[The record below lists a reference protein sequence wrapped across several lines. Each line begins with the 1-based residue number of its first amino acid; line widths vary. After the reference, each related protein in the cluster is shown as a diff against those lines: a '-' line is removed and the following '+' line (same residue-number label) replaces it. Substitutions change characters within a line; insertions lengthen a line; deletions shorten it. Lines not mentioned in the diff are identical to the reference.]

1 MQPLPHDPRN
11 DPSYNKDGWH
21 LSHWFGD
28 KRHFRPWYDDDAD
41 YNTNA
46 KSYYD
51 YLGFRIAQLDA
62 IIDAINK
69 LIKRNIKTNQT
80 NSVDL
85 QKLGDWSSD
94 DIITLLANVKVSRE
108 TLNAIETRDDG
119 LFVKDLKPLIDDLQN
134 QVNQIK
140 QELQEIKNQ
149 IQNIKN
155 ELAKHDR
162 VLRKIIQSLINNG
175 SWSAPQG
182 QDILDGD
189 FVGGHGVASG
199 NINFFG
205 GTQDG
210 GHYIRTNGGHTEDDV
225 TAGIKL

>member
-1 MQPLPHDPRN
+1 MIPHDPRN

-80 NSVDL
+80 NTVDL

-94 DIITLLANVKVSRE
+94 EIITLLANVKVSHE
-108 TLNAIETRDDG
+108 TLNAIEIRDDG
-119 LFVKDLKPLIDDLQN
+119 IYTRNLKPLID
-134 QVNQIK
+134 
-140 QELQEIKNQ
+140 ELQQQLNNVKN
-149 IQNIKN
+149 IQ
-155 ELAKHDR
+155 AKHDR
-162 VLRKIIQSLINNG
+162 VIRKIVQSLINNG

-189 FVGGHGVASG
+189 FISGHGVASG

-225 TAGIKL
+225 TAGIN

>member
-1 MQPLPHDPRN
+1 MIPHDPRN

-62 IIDAINK
+62 LIDAINK

-80 NSVDL
+80 NTVDL

-94 DIITLLANVKVSRE
+94 DIITLLANVKVSHE
-108 TLNAIETRDDG
+108 TLNAIEIRDDG
-119 LFVKDLKPLIDDLQN
+119 IYARNLKPLID
-134 QVNQIK
+134 
-140 QELQEIKNQ
+140 ELQQQLNNVKN
-149 IQNIKN
+149 IQ
-155 ELAKHDR
+155 AKHDR
-162 VLRKIIQSLINNG
+162 VIRKIVQSLINNG
-175 SWSAPQG
+175 SWSAAQG

-189 FVGGHGVASG
+189 FVSGHGVASG

-225 TAGIKL
+225 TAGIN

>member
-1 MQPLPHDPRN
+1 MIPHDPRN

-51 YLGFRIAQLDA
+51 YLGFRIGQLDA
-62 IIDAINK
+62 LIDAINK

-80 NSVDL
+80 NTVDL

-94 DIITLLANVKVSRE
+94 EIITLLANVKVSHE
-108 TLNAIETRDDG
+108 TLNAIEIRDDG
-119 LFVKDLKPLIDDLQN
+119 IYTRNLKPLIDDLQQQLN
-134 QVNQIK
+134 NV
-140 QELQEIKNQ
+140 KN
-149 IQNIKN
+149 IQ
-155 ELAKHDR
+155 AKHDR
-162 VLRKIIQSLINNG
+162 VIRKIVQSLINNG
-175 SWSAPQG
+175 SWSAQQG

-189 FVGGHGVASG
+189 FIAGHGVASG

-225 TAGIKL
+225 TAGIN

>member
-1 MQPLPHDPRN
+1 MIPHDPRN

-51 YLGFRIAQLDA
+51 YLGFRIGQLDA
-62 IIDAINK
+62 LIDAINK

-80 NSVDL
+80 NTVDL

-94 DIITLLANVKVSRE
+94 DIITLLANVKVSHE
-108 TLNAIETRDDG
+108 TLNAIEIRDDG
-119 LFVKDLKPLIDDLQN
+119 IYTRNLKPLIDDLQEQLN
-134 QVNQIK
+134 NV
-140 QELQEIKNQ
+140 KN
-149 IQNIKN
+149 IQ
-155 ELAKHDR
+155 AKHDR
-162 VLRKIIQSLINNG
+162 VIRKIVQSLINNG
-175 SWSAPQG
+175 SWSAEQG

-189 FVGGHGVASG
+189 FISGHGVASG

-225 TAGIKL
+225 TAGIN

>member
-80 NSVDL
+80 NTVDL

-108 TLNAIETRDDG
+108 TLNAIDTRDDG
-119 LFVKDLKPLIDDLQN
+119 LFVKNLKPLIDDLQN

-140 QELQEIKNQ
+140 QELLDIKNQ
-149 IQNIKN
+149 IQNINN

-189 FVGGHGVASG
+189 FVSGHGVASG

-225 TAGIKL
+225 TAGI

>member
-1 MQPLPHDPRN
+1 MIPHDPLN

-51 YLGFRIAQLDA
+51 YLGFRIGQLDA

-80 NSVDL
+80 NTVDL

-94 DIITLLANVKVSRE
+94 DIITLLANVKVSHE
-108 TLNAIETRDDG
+108 TLNAIEIRDDG
-119 LFVKDLKPLIDDLQN
+119 IYARNLKPLIDDLQQQLN
-134 QVNQIK
+134 NV
-140 QELQEIKNQ
+140 KNVQ
-149 IQNIKN
+149 
-155 ELAKHDR
+155 AKHDR
-162 VLRKIIQSLINNG
+162 VIRKIVQSLINNG

-189 FVGGHGVASG
+189 FIGGHGVASG

-225 TAGIKL
+225 TAGINQKEVNKL

>member
-1 MQPLPHDPRN
+1 MIPHDSLN

-69 LIKRNIKTNQT
+69 LLKRDIKTN
-80 NSVDL
+80 NSNSINL
-85 QKLGDWSSD
+85 TKLGDWSTGD
-94 DIITLLANVKVSRE
+94 LITLVANANVSHE
-108 TLNAIETRDDG
+108 TLNALEIKDDG
-119 LFVKDLKPLIDDLQN
+119 LYVRNLKPLIDDLQN
-134 QVNQIK
+134 QINNLQSQVN
-140 QELQEIKNQ
+140 
-149 IQNIKN
+149 NIKN
-155 ELAKHDR
+155 TVNKHDR
-162 VLRKIIQSLINNG
+162 VIRKIVQSLINNG

-182 QDILDGD
+182 SDILDGD
-189 FVGGHGVASG
+189 FISGHGVASG

-210 GHYIRTNGGHTEDDV
+210 GHYIRTNGNHTEDDV
-225 TAGIKL
+225 TAGIN

>member
-1 MQPLPHDPRN
+1 MIPHDPLN

-51 YLGFRIAQLDA
+51 YLGFRIGQLDA

-80 NSVDL
+80 NTVDL

-94 DIITLLANVKVSRE
+94 EIITLLANVKVSHE
-108 TLNAIETRDDG
+108 TLNAIEIRDDG
-119 LFVKDLKPLIDDLQN
+119 IYTRNLKPLID
-134 QVNQIK
+134 
-140 QELQEIKNQ
+140 ELQQQLNNVKN
-149 IQNIKN
+149 IQ
-155 ELAKHDR
+155 AKHDR
-162 VLRKIIQSLINNG
+162 VIRKIVQSLINNG
-175 SWSAPQG
+175 SWSASQG
-182 QDILDGD
+182 QDILEGD

-225 TAGIKL
+225 TAGIN

>member
-1 MQPLPHDPRN
+1 MIPHDPRN

-51 YLGFRIAQLDA
+51 YLGFRIGQLDA

-80 NSVDL
+80 NTVDL

-94 DIITLLANVKVSRE
+94 DIITLLANVKVSHE
-108 TLNAIETRDDG
+108 TLNAIEIRDDG
-119 LFVKDLKPLIDDLQN
+119 IYTRNLKPLIDDLQ
-134 QVNQIK
+134 K
-140 QELQEIKNQ
+140 QLNNVKNVQ
-149 IQNIKN
+149 
-155 ELAKHDR
+155 AKHDR
-162 VLRKIIQSLINNG
+162 VIRKIVQSLINNG

-189 FVGGHGVASG
+189 FIGGHGVASG

-225 TAGIKL
+225 TAGIN

>member
-1 MQPLPHDPRN
+1 MIPHDPRN

-69 LIKRNIKTNQT
+69 LINRNIKTNQT
-80 NSVDL
+80 NTVDL
-85 QKLGDWSSD
+85 QKLGDWSTN
-94 DIITLLANVKVSRE
+94 DIITLLANVKVSHE

-119 LFVKDLKPLIDDLQN
+119 LFVKDLKPLINELQR
-134 QVNQIK
+134 QVN
-140 QELQEIKNQ
+140 EIKNVQ
-149 IQNIKN
+149 
-155 ELAKHDR
+155 AKHDR
-162 VLRKIIQSLINNG
+162 VIRKIVQSLINNG

-182 QDILDGD
+182 SDILDGD
-189 FVGGHGVASG
+189 FVSGHGVASG

-210 GHYIRTNGGHTEDDV
+210 GHYIRTNGSHTEDDV
-225 TAGIKL
+225 CAGIN

>member
-1 MQPLPHDPRN
+1 M
-11 DPSYNKDGWH
+11 
-21 LSHWFGD
+21 SHWFGD

-80 NSVDL
+80 NTVDL

-94 DIITLLANVKVSRE
+94 DIITLLANVKVSHE
-108 TLNAIETRDDG
+108 TLNAIEIRNDG
-119 LFVKDLKPLIDDLQN
+119 LFVKNLKPLIDDLQR
-134 QVNQIK
+134 QVNEIK
-140 QELQEIKNQ
+140 QELEDIKNQ

-162 VLRKIIQSLINNG
+162 VIRKIVQSLINNG

-189 FVGGHGVASG
+189 FVSGHGVASG

-210 GHYIRTNGGHTEDDV
+210 GHYILSLIH
-225 TAGIKL
+225 I

>member
-1 MQPLPHDPRN
+1 MEQIPHDPRN

-69 LIKRNIKTNQT
+69 LLRRNIKTNQT
-80 NSVDL
+80 NTVDL
-85 QKLGDWSSD
+85 QKLGDWSTD
-94 DIITLLANVKVSRE
+94 DIITLLANVKVSAE
-108 TLNAIETRDDG
+108 TLNAIETRGDG
-119 LFVKDLKPLIDDLQN
+119 LFVKNLKPLIDDLQR
-134 QVNQIK
+134 QVNEIK
-140 QELQEIKNQ
+140 QELTTIKND

-155 ELAKHDR
+155 ELAKHDN
-162 VLRKIIQSLINNG
+162 VLRKIVQSLINNG

-182 QDILDGD
+182 QDILDGN
-189 FVGGHGVASG
+189 FVSGHGVASG

-210 GHYIRTNGGHTEDDV
+210 GHFIRTNGGHTEDDV
-225 TAGIKL
+225 TAGIQ

>member
-80 NSVDL
+80 NTVDL

-119 LFVKDLKPLIDDLQN
+119 LFVKNLKPLIDDLQN

-140 QELQEIKNQ
+140 RELEDINNQ

-162 VLRKIIQSLINNG
+162 VLRKIVQSLINNG
-175 SWSAPQG
+175 SWTAPQG

-225 TAGIKL
+225 TAGI

>member
-1 MQPLPHDPRN
+1 MIPHDPLN

-69 LIKRNIKTNQT
+69 LLRRDVKTNQT
-80 NSVDL
+80 NTVDL
-85 QKLGDWSSD
+85 QKLGNWSTD
-94 DIITLLANVKVSRE
+94 DIITLLANVKVSRD

-119 LFVKDLKPLIDDLQN
+119 LFVKDLKPLINDLQR
-134 QVNQIK
+134 QVN
-140 QELQEIKNQ
+140 EIKNVQ
-149 IQNIKN
+149 
-155 ELAKHDR
+155 AKHDR
-162 VLRKIIQSLINNG
+162 VIRKIVQSLINNG

-189 FVGGHGVASG
+189 FISGHGVASG

-225 TAGIKL
+225 TAGIN

>member
-1 MQPLPHDPRN
+1 MIPHDPRN

-51 YLGFRIAQLDA
+51 YLGFRIGQLDA

-80 NSVDL
+80 NTVDL

-94 DIITLLANVKVSRE
+94 DIITLLANVKVSHE
-108 TLNAIETRDDG
+108 TLNAIEIRDDG
-119 LFVKDLKPLIDDLQN
+119 IYTRNLKPLIDDLQ
-134 QVNQIK
+134 K
-140 QELQEIKNQ
+140 QLNNVKN
-149 IQNIKN
+149 IQ
-155 ELAKHDR
+155 AKHDR
-162 VLRKIIQSLINNG
+162 VIRKIVQSLINNG

-189 FVGGHGVASG
+189 FIGGHGVASG

-225 TAGIKL
+225 TAGIN

>member
-1 MQPLPHDPRN
+1 MIPHDPRN

-51 YLGFRIAQLDA
+51 YLGFRIGQLDE

-80 NSVDL
+80 NTVDL

-94 DIITLLANVKVSRE
+94 DIITLLANVKVSHE
-108 TLNAIETRDDG
+108 TLNAIEIRDDG
-119 LFVKDLKPLIDDLQN
+119 LFIKDLKPLINDLQR
-134 QVNQIK
+134 QVN
-140 QELQEIKNQ
+140 EIKNVQ
-149 IQNIKN
+149 
-155 ELAKHDR
+155 AKHDR
-162 VLRKIIQSLINNG
+162 VIRKIVQSLINNG

-189 FVGGHGVASG
+189 FVSGHGVASG

-225 TAGIKL
+225 CAGIN

>member
-1 MQPLPHDPRN
+1 MIPHDPLN

-69 LIKRNIKTNQT
+69 LINRNIKTNQT
-80 NSVDL
+80 NTVDL
-85 QKLGDWSSD
+85 QKLGDWSTG
-94 DIITLLANVKVSRE
+94 DIITLLANVKVSSE
-108 TLNAIETRDDG
+108 TLNAIETKDDG
-119 LFVKDLKPLIDDLQN
+119 LFVKDLKPLINDLQR
-134 QVNQIK
+134 QVN
-140 QELQEIKNQ
+140 EIKN
-149 IQNIKN
+149 IQ
-155 ELAKHDR
+155 AKHDR
-162 VLRKIIQSLINNG
+162 VIRKIVQSLINNG

-189 FVGGHGVASG
+189 FVSGHGVASG

-225 TAGIKL
+225 TAGIN

>member
-80 NSVDL
+80 NTVDL

-119 LFVKDLKPLIDDLQN
+119 LFVKNLKPLIDDLQN

-140 QELQEIKNQ
+140 QELQDIKNQ

-189 FVGGHGVASG
+189 FVAGHGVASG

-225 TAGIKL
+225 TAGI

>member
-1 MQPLPHDPRN
+1 MIPHDPRN

-69 LIKRNIKTNQT
+69 LINRNIKTNQT
-80 NSVDL
+80 NTVDL
-85 QKLGDWSSD
+85 QKLGDWSTN

-119 LFVKDLKPLIDDLQN
+119 LFVKDLKPLINDLQR
-134 QVNQIK
+134 QVN
-140 QELQEIKNQ
+140 EIKN
-149 IQNIKN
+149 IQ
-155 ELAKHDR
+155 AKHDR
-162 VLRKIIQSLINNG
+162 VIRKIVQSLINNG

-189 FVGGHGVASG
+189 FVSGHGVASG

-225 TAGIKL
+225 TAGIN

>member
-1 MQPLPHDPRN
+1 MIPHDPRN

-51 YLGFRIAQLDA
+51 YLGFRIGQLDA

-80 NSVDL
+80 NTVDL

-94 DIITLLANVKVSRE
+94 DIITLLANVKVSHE
-108 TLNAIETRDDG
+108 TLNAIEIRDDG
-119 LFVKDLKPLIDDLQN
+119 LFVKDLKPLINDLQR
-134 QVNQIK
+134 QVN
-140 QELQEIKNQ
+140 EIKNVQ
-149 IQNIKN
+149 
-155 ELAKHDR
+155 AKHDR
-162 VLRKIIQSLINNG
+162 VIRKIVQSLINNG

-189 FVGGHGVASG
+189 FIAGHGVASG

-225 TAGIKL
+225 TAGIN

>member
-1 MQPLPHDPRN
+1 MIPHDPRN

-51 YLGFRIAQLDA
+51 YLGFRIGQLDA

-80 NSVDL
+80 NTVDL

-94 DIITLLANVKVSRE
+94 DIITLLANVKVSHE
-108 TLNAIETRDDG
+108 TLNAIEIRDDG
-119 LFVKDLKPLIDDLQN
+119 LFVKDLKPLINDLQR
-134 QVNQIK
+134 QVN
-140 QELQEIKNQ
+140 EIKNVQ
-149 IQNIKN
+149 
-155 ELAKHDR
+155 AKHDR
-162 VLRKIIQSLINNG
+162 VIRKIVQSLINNG
-175 SWSAPQG
+175 SWSAAQG

-189 FVGGHGVASG
+189 FIGGHGVASG

-225 TAGIKL
+225 TAGIN

>member
-1 MQPLPHDPRN
+1 MIPHDPRN

-51 YLGFRIAQLDA
+51 YLGFRIGQLDA

-80 NSVDL
+80 NTVDL

-94 DIITLLANVKVSRE
+94 DIITLLANVKVSHE
-108 TLNAIETRDDG
+108 TLNAIEIRDDG
-119 LFVKDLKPLIDDLQN
+119 IYTRNLKPLIDDLQ
-134 QVNQIK
+134 K
-140 QELQEIKNQ
+140 QLNNVKN
-149 IQNIKN
+149 IQ
-155 ELAKHDR
+155 AKHDR
-162 VLRKIIQSLINNG
+162 VIRKIVQSLINNG

-189 FVGGHGVASG
+189 FIAGHGVASG

-210 GHYIRTNGGHTEDDV
+210 GHYIRTNGSHTEDDV
-225 TAGIKL
+225 TAGIN

>member
-1 MQPLPHDPRN
+1 MIPHDPLN

-69 LIKRNIKTNQT
+69 LINRNIKTNQT
-80 NSVDL
+80 NTVDL
-85 QKLGDWSSD
+85 QKLGDWSTG

-119 LFVKDLKPLIDDLQN
+119 LFVKDLKPLINDLQR
-134 QVNQIK
+134 QVN
-140 QELQEIKNQ
+140 EIKN
-149 IQNIKN
+149 IQ
-155 ELAKHDR
+155 AKHDR
-162 VLRKIIQSLINNG
+162 VIRKIVQSLINNG

-189 FVGGHGVASG
+189 FISGHGVASG

-225 TAGIKL
+225 CAGIN

>member
-1 MQPLPHDPRN
+1 MIPHDPRN

-51 YLGFRIAQLDA
+51 YLGFRIGQLDA

-80 NSVDL
+80 NTVDL

-94 DIITLLANVKVSRE
+94 DIITLLANVKVSHE
-108 TLNAIETRDDG
+108 TLNAIEIRDDG
-119 LFVKDLKPLIDDLQN
+119 IYARNLKPLIDDLQ
-134 QVNQIK
+134 K
-140 QELQEIKNQ
+140 QLNNVKN
-149 IQNIKN
+149 IQ
-155 ELAKHDR
+155 AKHDR
-162 VLRKIIQSLINNG
+162 VIRKIVQSLINNG

-189 FVGGHGVASG
+189 FIGGHGVASG

-225 TAGIKL
+225 TAGIN

>member
-1 MQPLPHDPRN
+1 MIPHDPRN

-62 IIDAINK
+62 LIDAINK
-69 LIKRNIKTNQT
+69 LINRNIKTNQT
-80 NSVDL
+80 NTVDL
-85 QKLGDWSSD
+85 QKLGDWSND
-94 DIITLLANVKVSRE
+94 DIITLLANVKVSHE

-119 LFVKDLKPLIDDLQN
+119 LFVKDLKPLINDLQR
-134 QVNQIK
+134 QVN
-140 QELQEIKNQ
+140 EIKNLQ
-149 IQNIKN
+149 
-155 ELAKHDR
+155 AKHDR
-162 VLRKIIQSLINNG
+162 VIRKIVQSLINNG
-175 SWSAPQG
+175 SWSAQQG

-189 FVGGHGVASG
+189 FVSGHGVASG

-210 GHYIRTNGGHTEDDV
+210 GHYIRTNGSHTEDDV
-225 TAGIKL
+225 TAGIN

>member
-1 MQPLPHDPRN
+1 MIPHDPRN

-21 LSHWFGD
+21 LAHWFGD

-51 YLGFRIAQLDA
+51 YLGFRIGQLDA

-80 NSVDL
+80 NTVDL

-94 DIITLLANVKVSRE
+94 DIITLLANVKVSHE
-108 TLNAIETRDDG
+108 TLNAIEIRDDG
-119 LFVKDLKPLIDDLQN
+119 IYARNLKPLIDDLQ
-134 QVNQIK
+134 K
-140 QELQEIKNQ
+140 QLNNVKNVQ
-149 IQNIKN
+149 
-155 ELAKHDR
+155 AKHDR
-162 VLRKIIQSLINNG
+162 VIRKIVQSLINNG

-182 QDILDGD
+182 QDILEGD

-225 TAGIKL
+225 TAGIN

>member
-1 MQPLPHDPRN
+1 MIPHDPRN

-51 YLGFRIAQLDA
+51 YLGFRIGQLDA

-80 NSVDL
+80 NTVDL

-94 DIITLLANVKVSRE
+94 DIITLLANVKVSHE
-108 TLNAIETRDDG
+108 TLNAIEIRDDG
-119 LFVKDLKPLIDDLQN
+119 IFVKDLKPLINDLQR
-134 QVNQIK
+134 QVN
-140 QELQEIKNQ
+140 EIKNVQ
-149 IQNIKN
+149 
-155 ELAKHDR
+155 AKHDR
-162 VLRKIIQSLINNG
+162 VIRKIVQSLINNG

-189 FVGGHGVASG
+189 FIAGHGVASG

-225 TAGIKL
+225 TAGIN

>member
-1 MQPLPHDPRN
+1 MIPHDPRN

-62 IIDAINK
+62 IIDAINN

-80 NSVDL
+80 NTVDL

-94 DIITLLANVKVSRE
+94 DIITLLANVKVSPD
-108 TLNAIETRDDG
+108 TLNAIETKDDG
-119 LFVKDLKPLIDDLQN
+119 LFVKDLKPLINDLQR
-134 QVNQIK
+134 QVN
-140 QELQEIKNQ
+140 EIKN
-149 IQNIKN
+149 IQ
-155 ELAKHDR
+155 AKHDR
-162 VLRKIIQSLINNG
+162 VIRKIVQSLINNG

-182 QDILDGD
+182 SDILDGD
-189 FVGGHGVASG
+189 FISGHGVASG

-225 TAGIKL
+225 CAGIN

>member
-1 MQPLPHDPRN
+1 MIPHDPLN

-62 IIDAINK
+62 MADAINK

-80 NSVDL
+80 NTVDL

-94 DIITLLANVKVSRE
+94 DIITLLANVKVSRD

-119 LFVKDLKPLIDDLQN
+119 LFVKDLKPLINDLQR
-134 QVNQIK
+134 QVN
-140 QELQEIKNQ
+140 EIKN
-149 IQNIKN
+149 IQ
-155 ELAKHDR
+155 AKHDR
-162 VLRKIIQSLINNG
+162 VIRKIVQSLINNG
-175 SWSAPQG
+175 SWSSPQG
-182 QDILDGD
+182 SDILDGD
-189 FVGGHGVASG
+189 FISGHGVASG

-210 GHYIRTNGGHTEDDV
+210 NHYIRTNGGHTEDDV
-225 TAGIKL
+225 TAGIN

>member
-1 MQPLPHDPRN
+1 MEQLPHDPLN

-62 IIDAINK
+62 MIDAINK
-69 LIKRNIKTNQT
+69 LLRRNIKTNQT
-80 NSVDL
+80 NTVDL
-85 QKLGDWSSD
+85 QKLGDWSTD
-94 DIITLLANVKVSRE
+94 DIITLLANVKVSHE

-119 LFVKDLKPLIDDLQN
+119 LFVKNLKPLIDDLQR
-134 QVNQIK
+134 QVNEIK
-140 QELQEIKNQ
+140 QELTTIKND

-155 ELAKHDR
+155 ELSKHDN
-162 VLRKIIQSLINNG
+162 VLRKIVQSLINNG

-182 QDILDGD
+182 QDILDGN
-189 FVGGHGVASG
+189 FVSGHGVASG

-225 TAGIKL
+225 TAGI

>member
-1 MQPLPHDPRN
+1 MEQIPHDPRN

-46 KSYYD
+46 NSYYD

-62 IIDAINK
+62 MIDAINK
-69 LIKRNIKTNQT
+69 LLRRDVKTNQT
-80 NSVDL
+80 NTVDL
-85 QKLGDWSSD
+85 QKLGDWSTD
-94 DIITLLANVKVSRE
+94 DIITLLANVKVSHE

-119 LFVKDLKPLIDDLQN
+119 LFVKNLKPLIDDLQR
-134 QVNQIK
+134 QVNEIK
-140 QELQEIKNQ
+140 QELETIKNDS
-149 IQNIKN
+149 QNIKN
-155 ELAKHDR
+155 ELAKHDN
-162 VLRKIIQSLINNG
+162 VLRKIVQSLINNG

-210 GHYIRTNGGHTEDDV
+210 GHFIRTNGGHTEDDV
-225 TAGIKL
+225 TAGIQ

>member
-1 MQPLPHDPRN
+1 MIPHNPLN

-69 LIKRNIKTNQT
+69 LIKRDIKTNQT
-80 NSVDL
+80 NTVDL
-85 QKLGDWSSD
+85 QKLGDWSND
-94 DIITLLANVKVSRE
+94 DIITLLANVKVSHE
-108 TLNAIETRDDG
+108 TLNAIEIRDDG
-119 LFVKDLKPLIDDLQN
+119 IYARNLKPLIDDLQVALN
-134 QVNQIK
+134 NV
-140 QELQEIKNQ
+140 KNVQ
-149 IQNIKN
+149 
-155 ELAKHDR
+155 AKHDR
-162 VLRKIIQSLINNG
+162 VIRKIVQSLINNG

-189 FVGGHGVASG
+189 FISGHGVASG

-210 GHYIRTNGGHTEDDV
+210 GHYIRTNGSHTEDDV
-225 TAGIKL
+225 CAGIN

>member
-1 MQPLPHDPRN
+1 MIPHDPRN

-21 LSHWFGD
+21 LAHWFGD

-51 YLGFRIAQLDA
+51 YLGFRIGQLDA

-80 NSVDL
+80 NTVDL

-94 DIITLLANVKVSRE
+94 DIITLLANVKVSHE
-108 TLNAIETRDDG
+108 TLNAIEIRDDG
-119 LFVKDLKPLIDDLQN
+119 LFVKDLKPLINDLQR
-134 QVNQIK
+134 QVN
-140 QELQEIKNQ
+140 EIKNVQ
-149 IQNIKN
+149 
-155 ELAKHDR
+155 AKHDR
-162 VLRKIIQSLINNG
+162 VIRKIVQSLINNG

-189 FVGGHGVASG
+189 FIAGHGVASG

-225 TAGIKL
+225 TAGIN

>member
-1 MQPLPHDPRN
+1 MQQIPHDPRN

-51 YLGFRIAQLDA
+51 YLGFRIGQLDA

-80 NSVDL
+80 NTVDL

-94 DIITLLANVKVSRE
+94 DIITLLANVKVSHE
-108 TLNAIETRDDG
+108 TLNAIEIRDDG
-119 LFVKDLKPLIDDLQN
+119 LFVKDLKPLINDLQR
-134 QVNQIK
+134 QVN
-140 QELQEIKNQ
+140 EIKNVQ
-149 IQNIKN
+149 
-155 ELAKHDR
+155 AKHDR
-162 VLRKIIQSLINNG
+162 VIRKIVQSLINNG

-189 FVGGHGVASG
+189 FIAGHGVASG

-210 GHYIRTNGGHTEDDV
+210 GHYIRTNGSHTEDDV
-225 TAGIKL
+225 TAGIN

>member
-1 MQPLPHDPRN
+1 MIPHDPLN

-69 LIKRNIKTNQT
+69 LINRNIKTNQT
-80 NSVDL
+80 NTVDL
-85 QKLGDWSSD
+85 QKLGDWSND
-94 DIITLLANVKVSRE
+94 DIITLLANVKVSRD

-119 LFVKDLKPLIDDLQN
+119 LFVKDLKPLINDLQR
-134 QVNQIK
+134 QVN
-140 QELQEIKNQ
+140 EIKNVQ
-149 IQNIKN
+149 
-155 ELAKHDR
+155 AKHDR
-162 VLRKIIQSLINNG
+162 VIRKIVQSLINNG
-175 SWSAPQG
+175 SWSSPQG

-205 GTQDG
+205 GAQDG

-225 TAGIKL
+225 TAGIN

>member
-1 MQPLPHDPRN
+1 MIPHDPRN

-69 LIKRNIKTNQT
+69 LIKRDIKTNQT
-80 NSVDL
+80 NTVDL

-94 DIITLLANVKVSRE
+94 EIITLLANVKVSRD

-119 LFVKDLKPLIDDLQN
+119 LFVKDLKPLINDLQRQLN
-134 QVNQIK
+134 
-140 QELQEIKNQ
+140 EIKNVQ
-149 IQNIKN
+149 
-155 ELAKHDR
+155 AKHDR
-162 VLRKIIQSLINNG
+162 VIRKIVQSLINNG

-189 FVGGHGVASG
+189 FIGGHGVASG

-225 TAGIKL
+225 CAGIN

>member
-1 MQPLPHDPRN
+1 MIPHDPRN

-62 IIDAINK
+62 IIDALNK

-80 NSVDL
+80 NTVDL

-94 DIITLLANVKVSRE
+94 DIITLLANVKVSHE
-108 TLNAIETRDDG
+108 TLNAIEIRDDG
-119 LFVKDLKPLIDDLQN
+119 IYARSLKPLIDDLQQQLN
-134 QVNQIK
+134 NV
-140 QELQEIKNQ
+140 KNVQ
-149 IQNIKN
+149 
-155 ELAKHDR
+155 AKHDR
-162 VLRKIIQSLINNG
+162 VIRKIVQSLINNG

-189 FVGGHGVASG
+189 FIGGHGVASG

-225 TAGIKL
+225 TAGIN

>member
-1 MQPLPHDPRN
+1 MIPHDPLN
-11 DPSYNKDGWH
+11 DPSYNKDGCH

-69 LIKRNIKTNQT
+69 LIKRDIKTNQT
-80 NSVDL
+80 NTVDL
-85 QKLGDWSSD
+85 QKLGDWSND
-94 DIITLLANVKVSRE
+94 DIITLLANVKVSHE

-119 LFVKDLKPLIDDLQN
+119 LFVKDLKPLINDLQR
-134 QVNQIK
+134 QVN
-140 QELQEIKNQ
+140 EIKNVQ
-149 IQNIKN
+149 
-155 ELAKHDR
+155 AKHDR
-162 VLRKIIQSLINNG
+162 VIRKIVQSLINNG

-189 FVGGHGVASG
+189 FISGHGVASG

-210 GHYIRTNGGHTEDDV
+210 GHYIRTNGSHTEDDV
-225 TAGIKL
+225 CAGIN

>member
-1 MQPLPHDPRN
+1 MIPHDPRN

-51 YLGFRIAQLDA
+51 YLGFRIGQLNA

-69 LIKRNIKTNQT
+69 LIRRNIKTNQT
-80 NSVDL
+80 NTVDL

-94 DIITLLANVKVSRE
+94 DIITLLANVKVSHE
-108 TLNAIETRDDG
+108 TLNAIEIRNDG
-119 LFVKDLKPLIDDLQN
+119 LFVKNLKPLIDDLQR
-134 QVNQIK
+134 QVNEIK
-140 QELQEIKNQ
+140 QELEDIKNQ

-155 ELAKHDR
+155 EMAKHDR
-162 VLRKIIQSLINNG
+162 VIRKIVQSLINNG

-182 QDILDGD
+182 QDILEGD
-189 FVGGHGVASG
+189 FVSGHGVASG

-225 TAGIKL
+225 TAGIN